1 MKIPLSPP
9 EFGKILTK
17 TMDSRK
23 DALDAILSCGATD
36 SKGRY
41 LHWDQMRHR
50 EPPKNLTPEEWW
62 LSTKI
67 ARKQLHKELNLKDED
82 QKPFVFTTPDFVLK
96 ELHWL
101 DQNTAGSLSADR
113 PIINP
118 HLKNTYLIRSLVEE
132 AIKSSQLEG
141 AATTV
146 KVAKEMIRQG
156 RKPQDKSEQMILNN
170 YHAMQFIREYR
181 KDPLTPSIVLELHK
195 ILAEKTLDHPKDAG
209 KYRTETDDVHVVD
222 GVGDVLYTPP
232 NAKELPER
240 MERLCRFANSS
251 ASDMFIHPV
260 IKAILLHFALAFDHP
275 FVDGNGRTA
284 RALFYWSTA
293 SQGYWLMEFISISRI
308 IKHAP
313 AKYAKAFLHT
323 ETDDNDTTYFI
334 IHQLNVIRKAINELK
349 TFLDKKVQDIKTAE
363 QLLEGAANLRA
374 KLNYRQLALLRHA
387 FKSPGFIYRINE
399 HQQSHGIA
407 YDTARNDLLV
417 MSDKF
422 KLLDKAKEGKS
433 FIFVS
438 PPNLIQRIEKAK
450 KLIIML

>member
-9 EFGKILTK
+9 DEKEILEK
-17 TMDSRK
+17 TVSSRK
-23 DALDAILSCGATD
+23 DVLDFILSCGATD

-41 LHWDQMRHR
+41 FHWDQMRYR
-50 EPPKNLTPEEWW
+50 EPPKNMTPEVWW

-67 ARKQLHKELNLKDED
+67 ARRQLYKNLSLKDKD
-82 QKPFVFTTPDFVLK
+82 QKPLVFAMPDFILK

-101 DQNTAGSLSADR
+101 DQNTAGSISADR

-141 AATTV
+141 AVTTV

-156 RKPQDKSEQMILNN
+156 RKPHDKSEQMILNN
-170 YHAMQFIREYR
+170 YHAMQFIRECK
-181 KDPLTPSIVLELHK
+181 KDPLTPAIVLELHK
-195 ILAEKTLDHPKDAG
+195 ILVEKTLDNPKDAG
-209 KYRTETDDVHVVD
+209 KYRTDTDNVHVVD

-232 NAKELPER
+232 KARELPER
-240 MERLCRFANSS
+240 MERLCHFANSFET
-251 ASDMFIHPV
+251 DMFIHPV
-260 IKAILLHFALAFDHP
+260 IKAILLHFALAYDHP

-308 IKHAP
+308 IRNAP
-313 AKYAKAFLHT
+313 AKYAKAFLYT
-323 ETDDNDTTYFI
+323 ETDENDTTYFI
-334 IHQLNVIRKAINELK
+334 IHQVNVIKKAIDDLR

-363 QLLEGAANLRA
+363 QLLEGAESLRA

-399 HQQSHGIA
+399 HQQTHGVV
-407 YDTARNDLLV
+407 YDTARNDLLTL
-417 MSDKF
+417 SDRF
-422 KLLDKAKEGKS
+422 NLLDKAKEGKS
-433 FIFVS
+433 YVFIS
-438 PPNLIQRIEKAK
+438 PHNLVQRIENAK
-450 KLIIML
+450 RNLLK

>member
-1 MKIPLSPP
+1 
-9 EFGKILTK
+9 
-17 TMDSRK
+17 
-23 DALDAILSCGATD
+23 
-36 SKGRY
+36 
-41 LHWDQMRHR
+41 
-50 EPPKNLTPEEWW
+50 
-62 LSTKI
+62 
-67 ARKQLHKELNLKDED
+67 
-82 QKPFVFTTPDFVLK
+82 
-96 ELHWL
+96 
-101 DQNTAGSLSADR
+101 
-113 PIINP
+113 
-118 HLKNTYLIRSLVEE
+118 
-132 AIKSSQLEG
+132 
-141 AATTV
+141 
-146 KVAKEMIRQG
+146 
-156 RKPQDKSEQMILNN
+156 MILNN

-313 AKYAKAFLHT
+313 AKYAKEFLHT

-334 IHQLNVIRKAINELK
+334 IHQLNVIKKAINELK

>member
-1 MKIPLSPP
+1 MKVPP
-9 EFGKILTK
+9 NPPSIVKIFQKISESREDIFEAISSCGT
-17 TMDSRK
+17 TDSR
-23 DALDAILSCGATD
+23 
-36 SKGRY
+36 GRY
-41 LHWDQMRHR
+41 LHWDQLKHLA
-50 EPPKNLTPEEWW
+50 PPQKLSSEEWW
-62 LSTKI
+62 FGTKM
-67 ARKQLHKELNLKDED
+67 ARKQSYKKLDLKGKDK
-82 QKPFVFTTPDFVLK
+82 KPFVFTTPDFVLK

-118 HLKNTYLIRSLVEE
+118 HLKNTYLIRSLIEE

-141 AATTV
+141 AVTTV

-156 RKPQDKSEQMILNN
+156 RKPEDKSEQMILNN
-170 YHAMQFIREYR
+170 YHAMQFIRECR
-181 KDPLTPSIVLELHK
+181 KDSLTPSIILELHK
-195 ILAEKTLDHPKDAG
+195 ILTEKTLENPNDAG
-209 KYRTETDDVHVVD
+209 KYRTETDNVHVVD

-240 MERLCRFANSS
+240 IERLCHFANSS
-251 ASDMFIHPV
+251 ESDMFIHPV
-260 IKAILLHFALAFDHP
+260 IKAILQHFTLAFDHP

-284 RALFYWSTA
+284 RALFYWSAA

-308 IKHAP
+308 LKHAP

-334 IHQLNVIRKAINELK
+334 IHQLNVIRKAIDELR

-399 HQQSHGIA
+399 HQQSHGVA
-407 YDTARNDLLV
+407 YDTARNDLLA

-422 KLLDKAKEGKS
+422 KLLDKAKEGKN

-438 PPNLIQRIEKAK
+438 PTNLIERIENAK
-450 KLIIML
+450 KKRVM